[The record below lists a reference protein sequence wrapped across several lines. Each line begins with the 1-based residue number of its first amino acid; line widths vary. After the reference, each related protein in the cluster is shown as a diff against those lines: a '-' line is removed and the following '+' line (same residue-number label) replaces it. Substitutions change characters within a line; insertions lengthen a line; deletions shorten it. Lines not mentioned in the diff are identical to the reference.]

1 MSDFLTFN
9 DAAVHTTGQKVSF
22 KAPFPMT
29 LVEVVDFRTNAAGT
43 TGATVFD
50 IEIEGTSALNGTIS
64 VASGAVLP
72 TLARTFATTAV
83 AKGELIT
90 IDCDSIASTAGAGFN
105 AVISYVKG
113 TEAGLDREGDIF
125 TVAGVTSGHD
135 HRFGQPANDSEFHDA
150 NEGQ

>member
-50 IEIEGTSALNGTIS
+50 IEIDGTSALNGTIS

-90 IDCDSIASTAGAGFN
+90 IDCDSIASTPGAGFN

-125 TVAGVTSGHD
+125 TVAGVESGHD
-135 HRFGQPANDSEFHDA
+135 HRFGQPANDSELHDA
-150 NEGQ
+150 N